1 MKTTSKKQLSKQ
13 LSKHVRSAADEQQR
27 PQQEQ
32 QRAERGRTGMEVDEG
47 GNAGGAAESDSDS
60 LDSAS
65 AGEDA
70 VAEWLDTLIA
80 LFSGCFSHL
89 IGYSLPP
96 CLLA

>member
-1 MKTTSKKQLSKQ
+1 MN
-13 LSKHVRSAADEQQR
+13 EQQR

-32 QRAERGRTGMEVDEG
+32 QRAERGRTGMEGDEG

-89 IGYSLPP
+89 IGYYLLAP
-96 CLLA
+96 CLIAGREIRGTA